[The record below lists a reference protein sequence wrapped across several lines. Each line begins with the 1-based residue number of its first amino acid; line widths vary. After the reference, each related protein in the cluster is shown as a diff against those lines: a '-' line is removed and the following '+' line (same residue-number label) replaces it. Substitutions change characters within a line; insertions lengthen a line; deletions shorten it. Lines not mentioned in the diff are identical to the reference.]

1 MSIYNCDRAGN
12 QSITE
17 LVVFALR
24 LLAKPSSCVQWYSE
38 ARLTETS
45 EFGAEKG
52 LLQGHARRRGISC
65 PEKSQLAQ
73 GFDKALLKAR

>member
-1 MSIYNCDRAGN
+1 MH
-12 QSITE
+12 
-17 LVVFALR
+17 
-24 LLAKPSSCVQWYSE
+24 SE

-52 LLQGHARRRGISC
+52 LLQGRARRRGISC